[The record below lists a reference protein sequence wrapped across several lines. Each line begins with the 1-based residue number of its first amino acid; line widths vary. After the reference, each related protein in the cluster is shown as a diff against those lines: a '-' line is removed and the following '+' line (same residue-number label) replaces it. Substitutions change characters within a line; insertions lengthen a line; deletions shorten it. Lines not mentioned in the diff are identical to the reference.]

1 MAKTMKLNDIR
12 NKLTPITTLI
22 DVIESGDVENL
33 TSFVKRAK
41 EVVNELAQ
49 SEVYSKSDT
58 EAVDIQII
66 PTTGKIIPYG
76 VSVKEQNVIKRMAHL
91 RQNEKSPKNSER
103 PLGYRS
109 IAHTLNA
116 EGHRKRNGRIWDAH
130 SVYYILRR
138 IGLLDK

>member
-1 MAKTMKLNDIR
+1 MKLNDIR

-58 EAVDIQII
+58 EAIDIQIN

>member
-1 MAKTMKLNDIR
+1 MSKMMKISEIR

-22 DVIESGDVENL
+22 DVIESGEVENL
-33 TSFVKRAK
+33 TVFVKRAK
-41 EVVNELAQ
+41 EVVNELAH
-49 SEVYSKSDT
+49 SEVYSKKET
-58 EAVDIQII
+58 ESLDIQIN

-76 VSVKEQNVIKRMAHL
+76 VSVKEQAVIKRMANL
-91 RQNEKSPKNSER
+91 RMTEKSPKNSER

-109 IAHTLNA
+109 IANTLNA

-138 IGLLDK
+138 IGVVSK